1 MPASV
6 AAPRRLVVDLSSQRP
21 LWQPPEAFVSALAA
35 AGGAGWRVDRVR
47 AASNSDGDGSGGSP
61 EAVAVAAGAEVYIG
75 WGIPEPVLQA
85 GRGTLR
91 WVHTA
96 AAGVAG
102 SLTAALRESGA
113 IFTNS
118 AGLHAEPIAEWV
130 VAAVLYFQRA
140 MDLARVAQG
149 ERRWSKDDFTGLPC
163 VAREL
168 GGSRVAVYGL
178 GGIGQAVARRFAAL
192 GVEVRA
198 VRRRPALGGLPGV
211 ATVGAGQADWVLE
224 GAEAL
229 VVAAPLT
236 AGTRAAIGARQL
248 GLLADGAVVVN
259 VSRGQVVDQAALLA
273 ALDSGKVRGAALDV
287 FEEEPLPAD
296 HRFWTHP
303 HVLVHPH
310 VAAVTPRFWER
321 EQALVLENWKR
332 YREGRE
338 LLNVV
343 DLSAGY

>member
-1 MPASV
+1 M
-6 AAPRRLVVDLSSQRP
+6 AAPRRLVVDLSSERP
-21 LWQPPEAFVSALAA
+21 LWQPTEAFLAALAA
-35 AGGAGWRVDRVR
+35 AAGNDWQVDQIR

-75 WGIPEPVLQA
+75 WGIPEAVLEA

-102 SLTAALRESGA
+102 SLTPALRASGA
-113 IFTNS
+113 VFTNS
-118 AGLHAEPIAEWV
+118 AGVHADPIAEWV
-130 VAAVLYFQRA
+130 VAAVLHFFRG
-140 MDLARVAQG
+140 MDVAREAQSA
-149 ERRWSKDDFTGLPC
+149 RRWAKDDFTGLPC

-168 GGSRVAVYGL
+168 AGSRVAVYGL
-178 GGIGQAVARRFAAL
+178 GGIGRAVAHRFAAL
-192 GVEVRA
+192 GAEVRA

-211 ATVGAGQADWVLE
+211 ATVGPGQADWVLE
-224 GAEAL
+224 GAAAL

-236 AGTRAAIGARQL
+236 GSTKAAIGARQL

-273 ALDSGKVRGAALDV
+273 ALDAGRVRGAALDV
-287 FEEEPLPAD
+287 FDQEPLPAD
-296 HRFWTHP
+296 HRFWAHP
-303 HVLVHPH
+303 RVLVHPH
-310 VAAVTPRFWER
+310 VAAVTPGFWAR
-321 EQALVLENWKR
+321 EQTLVLENWKR

-343 DLSAGY
+343 DPSAGY

>member
-1 MPASV
+1 V
-6 AAPRRLVVDLSSQRP
+6 RRLVLDLASQRP
-21 LWQPPEAFVSALAA
+21 LWQPTGSFLAALAA
-35 AGGAGWRVDRVR
+35 AAGTDWRVDQVT
-47 AASNSDGDGSGGSP
+47 APSNSDGDGSGGSP
-61 EAVAVAAGAEVYIG
+61 EAVAVASGAEVYIG
-75 WGIPEPVLQA
+75 WGIPEAVLEA

-96 AAGVAG
+96 AAGVSG
-102 SLTAALRESGA
+102 SLTPALRASGA

-118 AGLHAEPIAEWV
+118 AGLHADPIAEWV
-130 VAAVLYFQRA
+130 VAAVLYFFRG
-140 MDLARVAQG
+140 MDLARAAQD
-149 ERRWSKDDFTGLPC
+149 ERRWVKDGFTGLPC

-168 GGSRVAVYGL
+168 AGSRVAVYGL
-178 GGIGQAVARRFAAL
+178 GGIGRAVAQRLGAL
-192 GVEVRA
+192 GAEVRA

-259 VSRGQVVDQAALLA
+259 VSRGPVVDQGALLA
-273 ALDSGKVRGAALDV
+273 ALDTGKVRGAALDV
-287 FEEEPLPAD
+287 FDEEPLPAD
-296 HRFWTHP
+296 HWFWTHP

>member
-1 MPASV
+1 M
-6 AAPRRLVVDLSSQRP
+6 RRLVLDLASQRP
-21 LWQPPEAFVSALAA
+21 LWQPTGSFLAALAA
-35 AGGAGWRVDRVR
+35 AAGTDWRVDQVT
-47 AASNSDGDGSGGSP
+47 APSNSDGDGSGGSP
-61 EAVAVAAGAEVYIG
+61 EAVAVASGAEVYIG
-75 WGIPEPVLQA
+75 WGIPEAVLEA

-96 AAGVAG
+96 AAGVSG
-102 SLTAALRESGA
+102 SLTPALRASGA

-118 AGLHAEPIAEWV
+118 AGLHADPIAEWV
-130 VAAVLYFQRA
+130 VAAVLYFFRG
-140 MDLARVAQG
+140 MDLARAAQD
-149 ERRWSKDDFTGLPC
+149 ERRWVKDGFTGLPC

-168 GGSRVAVYGL
+168 AGSRVAVYGL
-178 GGIGQAVARRFAAL
+178 GGIGRAVAQRLGAL
-192 GVEVRA
+192 GAEVRA

-259 VSRGQVVDQAALLA
+259 VSRGPVVDQGALLA
-273 ALDSGKVRGAALDV
+273 ALDTGKVRGAALDV
-287 FEEEPLPAD
+287 FDEEPLPAD
-296 HRFWTHP
+296 HWFWTHP

>member
-1 MPASV
+1 M
-6 AAPRRLVVDLSSQRP
+6 RRLVLDLASQRP
-21 LWQPPEAFVSALAA
+21 LWQPTGSFLAALAA
-35 AGGAGWRVDRVR
+35 AAGTDWRVDQVT
-47 AASNSDGDGSGGSP
+47 APSNSDGDGSGGSP
-61 EAVAVAAGAEVYIG
+61 EAVAVASGAEVYIG
-75 WGIPEPVLQA
+75 WGIPEAVLEA

-96 AAGVAG
+96 AAGVSG
-102 SLTAALRESGA
+102 SLTPALRASGA

-118 AGLHAEPIAEWV
+118 AGLHADPIAEWV
-130 VAAVLYFQRA
+130 VAAVLYFFRG
-140 MDLARVAQG
+140 MDLARAAQD
-149 ERRWSKDDFTGLPC
+149 ERRWVKDGFTGLPC

-168 GGSRVAVYGL
+168 AGSRVAVYGL
-178 GGIGQAVARRFAAL
+178 GGIGRAVAQRLGAL
-192 GVEVRA
+192 GAEVRA

-259 VSRGQVVDQAALLA
+259 VSRGPVVDQGALLA
-273 ALDSGKVRGAALDV
+273 ALDTGKVRGAALDV
-287 FEEEPLPAD
+287 FDEEPPPAD